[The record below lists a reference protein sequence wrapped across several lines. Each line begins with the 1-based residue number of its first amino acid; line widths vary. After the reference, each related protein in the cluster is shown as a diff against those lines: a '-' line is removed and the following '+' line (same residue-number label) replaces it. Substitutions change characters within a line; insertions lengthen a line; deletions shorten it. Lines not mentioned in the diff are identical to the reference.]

1 MIYITHKMLLLP
13 KDYLTY
19 LKDNI
24 FEWFFKKYN
33 RLSFLKKNFFFMTY
47 NDGKSKTWR
56 RNLFRLKKEL
66 NYSAIKDIR
75 NLFRLE
81 KETKA
86 INDRMLRDIKNIFEY
101 KQGENITNQLE

>member
-1 MIYITHKMLLLP
+1 
-13 KDYLTY
+13 
-19 LKDNI
+19 
-24 FEWFFKKYN
+24 
-33 RLSFLKKNFFFMTY
+33 MTY

-86 INDRMLRDIKNIFEY
+86 INDRMLRDIKNIFEH
-101 KQGENITNQLE
+101 KQGENITNKLE